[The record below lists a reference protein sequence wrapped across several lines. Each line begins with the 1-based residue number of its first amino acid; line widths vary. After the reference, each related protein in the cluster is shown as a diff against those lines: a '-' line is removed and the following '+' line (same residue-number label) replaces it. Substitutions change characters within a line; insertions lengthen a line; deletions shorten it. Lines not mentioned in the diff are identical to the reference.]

1 MCDNG
6 KYVFYFIGLTTK
18 FLNFIIHF
26 KKSQSY
32 KKEQTNVVK
41 PDAKTRTKS

>member
-6 KYVFYFIGLTTK
+6 KYFFHFIRLITI
-18 FLNFIIHF
+18 FFSFIIHF

-32 KKEQTNVVK
+32 KKEQKNAVK
-41 PDAKTRTKS
+41 RDAKTKS